1 MDRPTVVIVED
12 DLLFVE
18 ALTAFVEELGYR
30 VLATA
35 DTEEGAVQ
43 IVGEHRPDVVL
54 MDVKLMGGNGL
65 RAASTIRQTSQVPI
79 VFCSSYADDNA
90 IQTTVQLLG
99 RAVLISKPF
108 DEDELA
114 VLLANAV
121 KQSSHVI
128 VLAPAA

>member
-12 DLLFVE
+12 DLLFAE
-18 ALTAFVEELGYR
+18 ALTALVEDLGYR

-43 IVGEHRPDVVL
+43 VVGKRRPDVVL
-54 MDVKLMGGNGL
+54 MDVKLMGGTGL

-79 VFCSSYADDNA
+79 VFCTSYADDNT

-99 RAVLISKPF
+99 RAALIGKPF
-108 DEDELA
+108 DQDELA
-114 VLLANAV
+114 DLLANAV
-121 KQSSHVI
+121 RQSSNAI
-128 VLAPAA
+128 ALAPAE